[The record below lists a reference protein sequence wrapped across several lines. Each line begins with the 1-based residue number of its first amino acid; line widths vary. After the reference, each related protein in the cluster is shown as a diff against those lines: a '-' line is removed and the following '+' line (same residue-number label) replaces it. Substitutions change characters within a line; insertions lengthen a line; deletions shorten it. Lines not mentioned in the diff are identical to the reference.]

1 LYLLATSRRSQGE
14 PVIGSISRR
23 YARAL
28 LEVAAPSGAAD
39 TVAEELERVAAA
51 LAASDDLRNVMYNPA
66 FDRAQRRQVVE
77 GLIGALSLGA
87 TVGNLSK
94 LLVDRD
100 RFRDVASIAQSYREL
115 ADEHAGRARASVRTA
130 APLPAEIAP
139 RLAAALS
146 AAVSRTV
153 SLDASV
159 DPSLL
164 GGAVAQVGSL
174 LFDGSVKTELEELRR
189 SLKGV

>member
-1 LYLLATSRRSQGE
+1 M
-14 PVIGSISRR
+14 IGSISRR

-28 LEVAAPSGAAD
+28 LEVAASEGAAD
-39 TVAEELERVAAA
+39 TVAEELERLAAA
-51 LAASDDLRNVMYNPA
+51 LTASDDLRNVMFNPA
-66 FDRAQRRQVVE
+66 FDRAQRKQVAE
-77 GLIGALSLGA
+77 GLIPVLSLGA

-100 RFRDVASIAQSYREL
+100 RFRDVGSIAQSYREL
-115 ADEHAGRARASVRTA
+115 ADEHAGRARATVRTA
-130 APLPAEIAP
+130 SPLPAEITP
-139 RLAAALS
+139 KLEAALS
-146 AAVSRTV
+146 AAISRKV
-153 SLDASV
+153 SLRAQV